1 MNLVLFGSGEFTDSV
16 NDIDK
21 FLIDKFKPKNV
32 AVIPTAA
39 GQESDAIKWINMAK
53 SHYAKF
59 NLAVIPVE
67 IFNKDQANDKSKVD
81 LLNDADW
88 IFFSGGSPNYLLET
102 LSDTL
107 LWEMVLKKYQQG
119 TLLSGSSAGAMV
131 IGKYILTPSFR
142 NMFAKNKTMWHK
154 AFGLV
159 DYTII
164 PHFDHFKRQP
174 GFINKIMDKSLE
186 KVKSSWMGIDE
197 NTVILF
203 NDKSVYGLGTV
214 EIHDKDSVTILKP

>member
-16 NDIDK
+16 DDIDK

-59 NLAVIPVE
+59 KLPVIPVE
-67 IFNKDQANDKSKVD
+67 IFNKNQANDKTKID

-88 IFFSGGSPNYLLET
+88 IFFSGGSPNYLIET
-102 LSDTL
+102 LRGSL
-107 LWEMVLKKYQQG
+107 LWDKVIEKYNSG
-119 TLLSGSSAGAMV
+119 ALLSGSSAGAM
-131 IGKYILTPSFR
+131 IMGKYILSPSL
-142 NMFAKNKTMWHK
+142 KTIFGKDKVMWQQ
-154 AFGLV
+154 AFDLV

-164 PHFDHFKRQP
+164 PHFDHFKRQS
-174 GFINKIMDKSLE
+174 GFINKLVGRSLKKIKSD
-186 KVKSSWMGIDE
+186 WMGIEE
-197 NTVILF
+197 NTAILF
-203 NDKSVYGLGTV
+203 NDKTVYGLGTV
-214 EIHDKDSVTILKP
+214 EVHESNSVTILKP

>member
-16 NDIDK
+16 DEIDK

-39 GQESDAIKWINMAK
+39 GQESDVEKWINMGK

-59 NLAVIPVE
+59 NLPVIPVE

-102 LSDTL
+102 LKDTL
-107 LWEMVLKKYQQG
+107 LWEVVLKKYNQG

-131 IGKYILTPSFR
+131 MGKYVLSPSIR
-142 NMFAKNKTMWHK
+142 TMFAKNKTMWQP

-164 PHFDHFKRQP
+164 PHFDHFKKQP
-174 GFINKIMDKSLE
+174 GFINKVMNKSLAHIR
-186 KVKSSWMGIDE
+186 SSWMGIDE
-197 NTVILF
+197 NTAILLS
-203 NDKSVYGLGTV
+203 DKSVHGLGTV
-214 EIHDKDSVTILKP
+214 EVHDKGSVTILKP